1 MSGRTKTFLAVLV
14 LFVLLVGH
22 WLYWYQPRARPGAVP
37 VGGPVAELLEAE
49 ECRLAVWLPYP
60 HQNLGFLRQ
69 RAGLEEEAY
78 GALARLVELPTPEL
92 PRFGQLLVPPA
103 SELAFA
109 LAGDGRRFAVRARVY
124 PLFGAFARLSG
135 RLADNPWLAGG
146 ELYRDGLRIT
156 VSWQGNVWRVTSE
169 GFGEGD
175 RGAGGE
181 KAAAAGPALAHLVLP
196 QASPPVPAGRY
207 RLLAEDGGLEV
218 VSEPAP
224 GEPRG
229 FDVLDLRGLGT
240 ILFAY
245 TGGGTLTE
253 TPQSLLFLGQDD
265 PQALD
270 LPRVAVVYR
279 EGAERWSVPG
289 ESLLEITGQ
298 KPRESLV
305 EGWRV
310 AALDRSG
317 LGSAERLAE
326 RLGVLETPR
335 ADGTLRWALWLDLE
349 AALAEV
355 SRLAYMMGQVPLV
368 PPRQVQRWRDIE
380 TVLAAVADGYD
391 VLRLEISGGET
402 APAVARLS
410 LTPRVDR

>member
-1 MSGRTKTFLAVLV
+1 MSGKWKGVLATLGVV
-14 LFVLLVGH
+14 VLLAGH
-22 WLYWYQPRARPGAVP
+22 WLYWYQPRVRPAAVP
-37 VGGPVAELLEAE
+37 DSGSVAELLATE

-60 HQNLGFLRQ
+60 HQNLGFLRL
-69 RAGLEEEAY
+69 RAGLTGESY
-78 GALARLVELPTPEL
+78 GALARLVDLPTPEL

-109 LAGDGRRFAVRARVY
+109 LADDGRRFAVRAKVY
-124 PLFGAFARLSG
+124 PVFGAFARLSG

-146 ELYRDGLRIT
+146 ELYRDGLRIN
-156 VSWQGNVWRVTSE
+156 VSWEGNVWRVTSE
-169 GFGEGD
+169 DFAESG
-175 RGAGGE
+175 GATREPGGE
-181 KAAAAGPALAHLVLP
+181 EAALAHFVLP
-196 QASPPVPAGRY
+196 QASPPVPTGRY
-207 RLLAEDGGLEV
+207 RLLADDGGLEV
-218 VSEPAP
+218 VSDPAP

-229 FDVLDLRGLGT
+229 FDALDLRGLGT

-253 TPQSLLFLGQDD
+253 APQSLLFLGQED

-279 EGAERWSVPG
+279 DGAERWSVPG

-298 KPRESLV
+298 KPRESV
-305 EGWRV
+305 VSGWRV
-310 AALDRSG
+310 AALDRTG

-335 ADGTLRWALWLDLE
+335 ADGALNWALWLDLE
-349 AALAEV
+349 AALSEV
-355 SRLAYMMGQVPLV
+355 SRLTYMMGQVPLV
-368 PPRQVQRWRDIE
+368 PPRKIQRWRDIE

-391 VLRLEISGGET
+391 VLWLEISEGEGS
-402 APAVARLS
+402 PAVTRLY
-410 LTPRVDR
+410 LAPRNK